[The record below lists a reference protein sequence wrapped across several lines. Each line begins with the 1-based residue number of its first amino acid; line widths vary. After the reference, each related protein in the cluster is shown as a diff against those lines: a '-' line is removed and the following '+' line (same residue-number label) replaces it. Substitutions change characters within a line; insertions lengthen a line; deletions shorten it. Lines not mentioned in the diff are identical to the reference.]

1 MAGALRRP
9 AEIWQKT
16 GAYRASWKMRT
27 PFRAVA
33 ETTQPEINHI
43 FFVVKVFIGFRHYL
57 RHYFIRK
64 YIMRYGKTPYYEL
77 ASTFWRRTL
86 LSELPQLSSP
96 NNHQTRPSW
105 FRMAA
110 LAVCVGPVVYAA
122 GATANPSSPVRPYAA
137 TDLQATVCMWSPP
150 RTTEYCRDVSLAP
163 GFPPKPGFPDKAS
176 CERGKDERFAAWLTE
191 AKEVFGFGTGM
202 AGYGYRVGKP
212 RCVTNTISLD
222 DD

>member
-1 MAGALRRP
+1 M
-9 AEIWQKT
+9 
-16 GAYRASWKMRT
+16 
-27 PFRAVA
+27 
-33 ETTQPEINHI
+33 
-43 FFVVKVFIGFRHYL
+43 
-57 RHYFIRK
+57 RK
-64 YIMRYGKTPYYEL
+64 YILRYGKTPYYEL

-96 NNHQTRPSW
+96 NSHQTRPSW
-105 FRMAA
+105 FRRAA
-110 LAVCVGPVVYAA
+110 LAVCVGPVVFAA

-191 AKEVFGFGTGM
+191 AKEVFGFTGM

-212 RCVTNTISLD
+212 RCVTNTIDLD
-222 DD
+222 ND